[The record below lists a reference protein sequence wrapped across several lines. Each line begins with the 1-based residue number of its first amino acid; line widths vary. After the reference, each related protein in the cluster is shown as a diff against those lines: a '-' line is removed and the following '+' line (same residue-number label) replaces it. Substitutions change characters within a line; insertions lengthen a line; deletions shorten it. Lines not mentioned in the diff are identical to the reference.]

1 MLSVGNERV
10 RSGRGG
16 KLLVIVGVVEVEG
29 VDVGC
34 STGWVGM
41 GRNLVE
47 GLMMEREIQHLC
59 EAV

>member
-1 MLSVGNERV
+1 MLLVGNERV

-34 STGWVGM
+34 WMGWVGR

-47 GLMMEREIQHLC
+47 GLMMEREIQHLY